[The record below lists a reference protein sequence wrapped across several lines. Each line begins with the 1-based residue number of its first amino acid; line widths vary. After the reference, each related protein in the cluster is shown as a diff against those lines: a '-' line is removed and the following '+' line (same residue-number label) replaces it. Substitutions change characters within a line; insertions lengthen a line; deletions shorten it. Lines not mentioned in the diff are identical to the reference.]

1 MHPSQSLRMF
11 QPTRRLMRPVPKE
24 EQAAHTISQRL
35 RRLRKIPPELLP
47 LGVVVGFALLA
58 ASYSSLRHFMTD
70 KTIRLKR
77 QNRAADKHESAHHS
91 DHSDEHSEKKEASH

>member
-1 MHPSQSLRMF
+1 MEHSL
-11 QPTRRLMRPVPKE
+11 LVW
-24 EQAAHTISQRL
+24 
-35 RRLRKIPPELLP
+35 LLP
-47 LGVVVGFALLA
+47 TLALVVGVVVGFALLA

>member
-1 MHPSQSLRMF
+1 MHPTTRLRMF
-11 QPTRRLMRPVPKE
+11 QPTRRMLRPVPNE

-47 LGVVVGFALLA
+47 LGVVVGFAVIA
-58 ASYSSLRHFMTD
+58 AAYSSLRHFMTD

-77 QNRAADKHESAHHS
+77 QNRAADS
-91 DHSDEHSEKKEASH
+91 HSEGHGEGAH

>member
-24 EQAAHTISQRL
+24 EQAAHTVSQRL
-35 RRLRKIPPELLP
+35 RRLRKIPPELFP
-47 LGVVVGFALLA
+47 LGVVVGFALVA
-58 ASYSSLRHFMTD
+58 ATYSSLRHFMTD

-77 QNRAADKHESAHHS
+77 QNRAADKHEAGH
-91 DHSDEHSEKKEASH
+91 HSDEHSEEKKEASH